1 MLAPE
6 KIIETLGGP
15 QKLKRTVGS
24 WDSLHELILGGLP
37 YSTYTHLLTA
47 FKLTAPEAATI
58 FQIPART
65 LARRR
70 ESRRLRQDESDRV
83 FRFARIAAWAS
94 DVLGSDEK
102 AGLWLHRPNRALGN
116 KLPLSLLGTDAG
128 IEQIEIVLGRLEHGI
143 VS

>member
-1 MLAPE
+1 ME
-6 KIIETLGGP
+6 
-15 QKLKRTVGS
+15 
-24 WDSLHELILGGLP
+24 DFP

-47 FKLTAPEAATI
+47 FKLTPLEAATI
-58 FQIPART
+58 FQIPTRT

-94 DVLGSDEK
+94 DVLGSEEK

-116 KLPLSLLGTDAG
+116 KLPMSLLGTDAG